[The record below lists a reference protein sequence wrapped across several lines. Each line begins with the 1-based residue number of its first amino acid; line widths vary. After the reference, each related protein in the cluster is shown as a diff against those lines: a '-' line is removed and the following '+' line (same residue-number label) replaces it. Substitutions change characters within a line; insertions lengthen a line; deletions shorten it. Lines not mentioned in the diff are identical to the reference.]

1 MRCISRHVKK
11 KQEINKGAEVLATVI
26 TMMCYIIQRD
36 YKDVAMEWNKDQL
49 QKLIDDVYAEIIK
62 ADKGEVDWIRGVEF
76 WRDRMGLRV

>member
-1 MRCISRHVKK
+1 MKCISRHVRK

-26 TMMCYIIQRD
+26 TMICYIIHRD
-36 YKDVAMEWNKDQL
+36 YGWDKDQL

-76 WRDRMGLRV
+76 WRDRTGLRM

>member
-1 MRCISRHVKK
+1 MKCISRHVRK

-26 TMMCYIIQRD
+26 TMICYIIHRD
-36 YKDVAMEWNKDQL
+36 YGWDKDQL

-76 WRDRMGLRV
+76 WRDRMGLRI

>member
-1 MRCISRHVKK
+1 MKCISRHVKK

-26 TMMCYIIQRD
+26 TMICYIIHRD
-36 YKDVAMEWNKDQL
+36 YEWDKDQL

-76 WRDRMGLRV
+76 WRDRMGLRI